1 MRIDLDK
8 PAYVPYRALIA
19 PEYPNLLVAGRCI
32 STDRQ
37 ALASLRVMAS
47 CMGTG
52 QAAGAA
58 AAQCVANNQTVH
70 QIDTKTLVETVRGLG
85 AII

>member
-58 AAQCVANNQTVH
+58 AAKCVANNQTVH
-70 QIDTKTLVETVRGLG
+70 QIDSEILVKTLRELG
-85 AII
+85 ALV